1 MTKNNPWHQAKQQLA
16 KSARHIRLDPLI
28 HANPTE
34 PERIIQV
41 HLPLLKDNGE
51 VINLQGYRVQ
61 HNSYKGPYK
70 GGLRF
75 HPDVSMD
82 EVKALAF
89 WMTMK
94 TALIDIPFG
103 GGKGGI
109 TIDPKT
115 LTGAELE
122 RLTRLFTKRIAHAI
136 GPDKDI
142 PAPDVNTNATIM
154 EWIADEY
161 SKQVGEKTPAVVT
174 GKPIGKGGSQGRT
187 EATGLGGVY
196 VLTDVVKRMDL
207 DPKNLTVALQGFGN
221 VGYYA
226 AFFLKQNGFKVVA
239 LSDSKSGIYIP
250 SGIESLEQ
258 MQQCKEKN
266 GSLAE
271 CYCLGTVCDISFKK
285 QLKGRNITSEQI
297 LTLPVD
303 IIVPAALNTV
313 ITKENAEKIKAKII
327 LEMAN
332 GPTTTKADEILEKNH
347 ITVIPDILANAGGV
361 AVSYF
366 EWYQNIHHQSW
377 SKDDVF
383 EKLKRKMLRATD
395 AVWKTMQEQKMS
407 MRDAAYITAL
417 RQFEN
422 KNN

>member
-1 MTKNNPWHQAKQQLA
+1 MKYNPWLQAKEQLA
-16 KSARHIRLDPLI
+16 KSARHIHLDPLI
-28 HANPTE
+28 HAYLTE

-41 HLPLLKDNGE
+41 HLPLRLDNGE
-51 VINLQGYRVQ
+51 VITFQGYRVQ

-115 LTGAELE
+115 LTNPELE
-122 RLTRLFTKRIAHAI
+122 RLTRLFTKRITHAI

-142 PAPDVNTNATIM
+142 PAPDVNTNPTIM

-161 SKQVGEKTPAVVT
+161 SKQVGEKTLAVVT

-196 VLTDVVKRMDL
+196 VLSEVVRRMGL
-207 DPKNLTVALQGFGN
+207 EPKNLTVALQGFGN

-226 AFFLKQNGFKVVA
+226 SYYLKQKGFTVVA
-239 LSDSKSGIYIP
+239 LSDSKSGIYVP
-250 SGIESLEQ
+250 SGIESPELIR
-258 MQQCKEKN
+258 QCKEKS
-266 GSLAE
+266 GSLAG
-271 CYCLGTVCDISFKK
+271 CYCFGSDCDIRFKQ
-285 QLKGRNITSEQI
+285 QLKGQNITPEEI

-313 ITKENAEKIKAKII
+313 ITKTNAEDIKAKII

-332 GPTTTKADEILEKNH
+332 GPTTTKADEILEKKH

-366 EWYQNIHHQSW
+366 EWYQNIHHEEW
-377 SKDDVF
+377 SKNDVF
-383 EKLKRKMLRATD
+383 EKLKRKMLKATD
-395 AVWKTMQEQKMS
+395 AVWKTMQEQKTT

-417 RQFEN
+417 REFEN
-422 KNN
+422 KSN